1 MSNPAP
7 TTQTVRSADLQFDP
21 ALMNRYNH
29 SQVTPEAFQA
39 LLQLA
44 ADAHRRTQQRQLVEQ
59 FYADP
64 QRQGEINKLVQ
75 PSEDAGYFALEQSL
89 KERARQEAFQRART
103 GNIGGSVDASQNAQL
118 QTQGQ
123 QQGAQ
128 LAAGFSGRRDALA
141 QALEASRVNDV
152 LGTYQIDPLTGQAI
166 QQRANTING
175 QAGTNQNLFQIQ
187 NDQRTLSNWSND
199 ELSRGLGNALNAAN
213 DQYGIWQN
221 GAMQREQ
228 NAALDRRAQELL

>member
-1 MSNPAP
+1 M
-7 TTQTVRSADLQFDP
+7 QTVRSADLQFDP

-44 ADAHRRTQQRQLVEQ
+44 ADAHRRTQQRQQVEQ

-64 QRQGEINKLVQ
+64 ARQDEINKLVQ
-75 PSEDAGYFALEQSL
+75 PSEDAQYFQLEQAL
-89 KERARQEAFQRART
+89 KERARQDAFARGRT
-103 GNIGGSVDASQNAQL
+103 GNIGGSVNASQDASL

-128 LAAGFSGRRDALA
+128 LAAGFSNQRNALA

-166 QQRANTING
+166 QQRTNTING

-187 NDQRTLSNWSND
+187 NDQRTLSNWNND
-199 ELSRGLGNALNAAN
+199 ELSRGLGNALNFAN
-213 DQYGIWQN
+213 QQYGIWQN
-221 GAMQREQ
+221 GSMQREQ
-228 NAALDRRAQELL
+228 NAALDRRSQELL